1 MENKP
6 EPTPAALKVPHG
18 RRGARQWWGD
28 HAGLP
33 GSRAGGEESMAG
45 IKRKQQ
51 REFGLSRLREL
62 QPCRSAQSPLCTP
75 TNWQLFACSFSTASA
90 VTW

>member
-6 EPTPAALKVPHG
+6 EPTTAALKVPHG
-18 RRGARQWWGD
+18 RRGARQWRGD

-51 REFGLSRLREL
+51 
-62 QPCRSAQSPLCTP
+62 
-75 TNWQLFACSFSTASA
+75 
-90 VTW
+90 